1 MAAAHKEDIAHKLAA
16 AILQS
21 STEKLPPSSDP
32 FSVSFGTISSKPIYN
47 AHVHRR
53 LANSAALGLGL
64 TGLFLAIGLTAA
76 WYGYFRAIVN
86 PDARSGFGRDPL
98 RRNRGSHVSSNQQ
111 GDDFEY
117 DQEED
122 IDDGTSPPGGGMR
135 RTSDSSGDEGWGQ
148 QSQPPPG
155 GLTDPE
161 DPYRGSAMTGES
173 SDIYGDTLGPKGS
186 QRWDWVDRSNEEDD
200 GDDDGEDRNDQY
212 NKTRHNVET
221 FSLPAPRK
229 GKSSGHHLIINDIA
243 SNNPKYWRGLS
254 EKVARKQNSEKSHKK
269 QMISIGEDTDD
280 KISSPRAPFVES
292 IDGLLK
298 KHDIGTSIKDGF
310 QQSLRFLRRPAVD
323 NKMADANVPDF
334 KGTGGRDARS
344 TTTTSA
350 SSRSGPPMGG
360 HRLQI
365 SFDEESL
372 GLYSGSGAGND
383 IESIEW
389 EAQATER
396 MALARQKSNSGDNG
410 SRGRST
416 RAPIVIGRVLNS

>member
-1 MAAAHKEDIAHKLAA
+1 MAAPHKEDIAHKLSA

-21 STEKLPPSSDP
+21 SAEKMSPSSDP
-32 FSVSFGTISSKPIYN
+32 FSVSFGTISSTPIYN

-64 TGLFLAIGLTAA
+64 TGLFLAIGLTVA

-86 PDARSGFGRDPL
+86 PNARSGFGQDPL

-111 GDDFEY
+111 DDDFEY
-117 DQEED
+117 DREED
-122 IDDGTSPPGGGMR
+122 IDDGTSPPGGDMR
-135 RTSDSSGDEGWGQ
+135 RTSDSTGDEWAQ
-148 QSQPPPG
+148 QSQPPPD

-200 GDDDGEDRNDQY
+200 DDDNDGEDRNDQY
-212 NKTRHNVET
+212 TKTRHNVET

-229 GKSSGHHLIINDIA
+229 GKSSGHHLVINDIA
-243 SNNPKYWRGLS
+243 TENPKYWRGLS
-254 EKVARKQNSEKSHKK
+254 EKVARKQNSERSDNK
-269 QMISIGEDTDD
+269 QMMSIGEDTDD

-310 QQSLRFLRRPAVD
+310 QQSLSFLRRPAVN
-323 NKMADANVPDF
+323 NKMPDANVPDF
-334 KGTGGRDARS
+334 KGTGGRDVRS
-344 TTTTSA
+344 TTTTSAESA

-360 HRLQI
+360 HRLPS

-383 IESIEW
+383 IESIDW

-396 MALARQKSNSGDNG
+396 MALARQKSNNG

-416 RAPIVIGRVLNS
+416 RAQLSLGGF